1 VISHEHMSPEPI
13 QRKNSASLKKFMGEM
28 LAPET
33 EESLDLLEDYYN
45 LGIFAFF
52 MEDKVLEKRLSKEAE
67 LEILKERQED
77 EDFT

>member
-1 VISHEHMSPEPI
+1 
-13 QRKNSASLKKFMGEM
+13 MGEM

-33 EESLDLLEDYYN
+33 EDTLDLLEDYYN

-52 MEDKVLEKRLSKEAE
+52 MEDKLLEKRLEEEAE

-77 EDFT
+77 EKFT